1 MKITNTTDYAIRVLI
16 ELADAENSSLSAM
29 ELSKQIGIS
38 DKMMRRVLYILC
50 KNDLVFSTRGIKGG
64 YCLARKPQDI
74 SIYDIMKATENSMVI
89 CPSIDNTPERWINR
103 YYAKVQADIHQML
116 KSVTLFQVKQTAGD
130 A

>member
-1 MKITNTTDYAIRVLI
+1 MKKSLIVLFAML
-16 ELADAENSSLSAM
+16 LALSTASLAFA
-29 ELSKQIGIS
+29 QDG
-38 DKMMRRVLYILC
+38 VLYVLC